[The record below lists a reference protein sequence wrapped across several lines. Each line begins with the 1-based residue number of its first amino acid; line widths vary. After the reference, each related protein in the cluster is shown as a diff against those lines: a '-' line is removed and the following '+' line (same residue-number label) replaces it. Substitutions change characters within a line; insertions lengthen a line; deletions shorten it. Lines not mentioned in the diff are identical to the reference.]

1 MINEA
6 LYPEN
11 PIIFV
16 DDENL
21 FLQSIAFFLKSE
33 GISNI
38 ITLTS
43 GVDLLD
49 VIKQRN
55 PLMIALDMIMP
66 DISGEVLLK
75 SIKENY
81 EDIPVVIVTAI
92 DKTETIVESIK
103 NGAYDYLVKPLDET
117 RLLMIIRHIVE
128 FERVKKLS
136 QSLSNQISNNYEKIS
151 DAFSSIVTKNE
162 KMLSIFKYIEAISTT
177 PLPILITGDTG
188 TGKEL
193 IAASI
198 HRLSCRS
205 GAFVRLNVAGED
217 PNLISDTLYGHS
229 KGGFTGAVANRKGLI
244 EQADNGTMFLDEIGD
259 LNIENQVKLL
269 HVLQERKYYQ
279 IGSDV
284 EKYSNARFIFAT
296 NKNILQLVD
305 SGKFRKDLYYRIK
318 FHHIHLPTLRER
330 KDDIPLLVKHFVTK
344 ASLILNK
351 KEPRLPDEIYS
362 LLSNY
367 SFPGNIR
374 ELEGIIFDAVSRYEK
389 GTLSLAE
396 MKNNLD
402 FKESG
407 DNEQYIYRMT
417 KKKDNSI
424 DIDGGFPTIDDVTK
438 QLIDKALQDSDGNQT
453 IAAKLLGISR
463 KALNNRLI
471 RASRK

>member
-33 GISNI
+33 GITNI
-38 ITLTS
+38 ITLNS
-43 GVDLLD
+43 GVNLLN
-49 VIKQRN
+49 VIEQRN
-55 PLMIALDMIMP
+55 PLMIVLDIIMP
-66 DISGEVLLK
+66 EISGETLLK

-92 DKTETIVESIK
+92 DKTETIVECIK

-162 KMLSIFKYIEAISTT
+162 KMMSIFKYIEAISTT

-193 IAASI
+193 IASSI

-229 KGGFTGAVANRKGLI
+229 KGGFTGAVASRKGLI

-330 KDDIPLLVKHFVTK
+330 KDDIPILVKHFVTK

-417 KKKDNSI
+417 KKKDNSLT
-424 DIDGGFPTIDDVTK
+424 IDGGFPTIEDVTK
-438 QLIDKALQDSDGNQT
+438 LLIDKALQNSDDNQT
-453 IAAKLLGISR
+453 IAAKLLGLSR

-471 RASRK
+471 RASKK